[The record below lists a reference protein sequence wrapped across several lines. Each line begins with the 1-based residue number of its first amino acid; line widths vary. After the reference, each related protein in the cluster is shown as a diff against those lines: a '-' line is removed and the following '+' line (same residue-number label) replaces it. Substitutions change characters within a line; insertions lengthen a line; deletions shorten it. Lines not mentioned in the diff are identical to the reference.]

1 MTTLKYK
8 YLQTNE
14 DGKKIYEKIDIDGKS
29 YSSCTEDNE
38 EFKEWKAE
46 GNTIEEADQGEIN
59 D

>member
-38 EFKEWKAE
+38 EFKEWKAD
-46 GNTIEEADQGEIN
+46 GNTIEEAD
-59 D
+59 

>member
-38 EFKEWKAE
+38 EFKEWVIND
-46 GNTIEEADQGEIN
+46 GLVEEAS
-59 D
+59 

>member
-1 MTTLKYK
+1 MGRRTMTTLKYK

-38 EFKEWKAE
+38 EFKEWVIND
-46 GNTIEEADQGEIN
+46 GLVEEAS
-59 D
+59 

>member
-1 MTTLKYK
+1 MGRRTMTTLKYK

-38 EFKEWKAE
+38 EFKEWKENGGTVE
-46 GNTIEEADQGEIN
+46 GGS
-59 D
+59 

>member
-38 EFKEWKAE
+38 EFKEWVIND
-46 GNTIEEADQGEIN
+46 GLVEEAD
-59 D
+59 